1 MGFKCFRT
9 SIAWSRIFP
18 NGDEKLPNELGLKYY
33 DDLFDEMIK
42 RGMEPVVTISHY
54 EMPLYLAKQYGG
66 WANRKLIDFYLN
78 FCEVIYKRYS
88 GKVKYWMTFNE
99 INSVIFMPEVAG
111 IIGREQADLNNE
123 VFRLHITSLL
133 LVRKLLNWDIK
144 LIQKI

>member
-1 MGFKCFRT
+1 
-9 SIAWSRIFP
+9 
-18 NGDEKLPNELGLKYY
+18 
-33 DDLFDEMIK
+33 
-42 RGMEPVVTISHY
+42 MEPVVTISHY

-99 INSVIFMPEVAG
+99 INSVIFIPEVAG
-111 IIGREQADLNNE
+111 IIGREQADFKQRS
-123 VFRLHITSLL
+123 FRLHITSLL